1 MYCNHCSQQ
10 IPDDSRFCPRC
21 GQTIASAA
29 AGVAGVPST
38 SSGLNTMPAPPIP
51 GQEPQTSGKA
61 IASLVLGFLGFILPA
76 AIAAIVLGHISRAE
90 IRRSQGRLRGNG
102 MALGGL
108 ILGYLGMAVIPI
120 LIIAAIAIPNLLR
133 ARMAANEASA
143 VSALRV
149 IATAQQTYSAQLPT
163 RGFACDLA
171 TLGPGADGASGS
183 SKANL
188 IDATLARGIKN
199 GYRFRITH
207 CAPGNGVVTQYRAT
221 ASPVVAGNTGNRSF
235 CVDETGSIRF
245 SRDAT
250 TECDKNSPAFE

>member
-1 MYCNHCSQQ
+1 MYCNHCGHQ
-10 IPDDSRFCPRC
+10 IPDDSRFCPHC
-21 GQTIASAA
+21 GQTLSPV
-29 AGVAGVPST
+29 GNEVPGPPSV
-38 SSGLNTMPAPPIP
+38 SSDPNAIPPPPMP
-51 GQEPQTSGKA
+51 GHEPQTSGKA

-76 AIAAIVLGHISRAE
+76 AIAAIVLGHISRSE

-108 ILGYLGMAVIPI
+108 ILGYLGVAVIPI

-149 IATAQQTYSAQLPT
+149 IATAQQTYSAQLPA
-163 RGFACDLA
+163 RGFACDLSM
-171 TLGPGADGASGS
+171 LGPGADGGSGS
-183 SKANL
+183 SKVNL
-188 IDATLARGIKN
+188 IDATLARGLKN

-207 CAPGNGVVTQYRAT
+207 CAPGDGVVTQYRAT

-250 TECDKNSPAFE
+250 TDCDENSPALE